1 MTVTIFSAL
10 VLMFFLLIASMSIIP
25 VFFGAPWHPL
35 SDKNID
41 RIIKFAGLRPGEKF
55 YDLGSGDGRVL
66 IAASKKKNARGVG
79 VEIDPIKVWLSRY
92 FIMTGK
98 LSSKISIYRGNMF
111 GFDVSEADVIYLYL
125 THQALDRLFPEILDR
140 MKPSAR
146 IICYRFCIRNL
157 EPTKV
162 NKEKNLF
169 LYNLNKG
176 RKVNEYS

>member
-1 MTVTIFSAL
+1 MTTIFCAL
-10 VLMFFLLIASMSIIP
+10 VLIFFILLAAMVVVP

-35 SDKNID
+35 SNENIR
-41 RIIKFAGLRPGEKF
+41 RIIKFAELQPGDTF

-66 IAASKKKNARGVG
+66 IEASSNQCLRGVG

-92 FIMTGK
+92 FIIAAK
-98 LSSKISIYRGNMF
+98 LTNKIRIYRGNMF
-111 GFDVSEADVIYLYL
+111 NFDVSEADVIYLYL

-146 IICYRFCIRNL
+146 IVCYRFCIRNL

-162 NKEKNLF
+162 NEDKNLF
-169 LYNLNKG
+169 LYRVSKG
-176 RKVNEYS
+176 RTVNKYS